1 MKKILL
7 LLALF
12 VVAFTTTAQIEP
24 GLRSGFT
31 AGGSLNFMTEIGE
44 GKPLVAWKF
53 GYDMEYNLSEKFY
66 LGSGILSTTKGA
78 HIDGFQVPLRY
89 YYVQVPLNIGGRIP
103 LVENTYLFGQLGAYA
118 AYAIFTTKYNVF
130 GYGQISGEKFDWGF
144 DAKIGV
150 EFKFCQIHLGYDLGM
165 SKVWK
170 YSLSEN
176 VKHRSINLGLTFMF

>member
-31 AGGSLNFMTEIGE
+31 VGGSLNFMTEIGDD
-44 GKPLVAWKF
+44 KPLIGWKF

-66 LGSGILSTTKGA
+66 IGSGILATTKGNR
-78 HIDGFQVPLRY
+78 IDKKQVPLKY
-89 YYVQVPLNIGGRIP
+89 YYVQIPLNLGGRIP
-103 LVENTYLFGQLGAYA
+103 LVENTYLFGHAGAYA
-118 AYAIFTTKYNVF
+118 SYAILTS
-130 GYGQISGEKFDWGF
+130 GYVGGEKFDWGF